1 MHFSLNCLMFFL
13 FTVSGGWFFHPMVT
27 WDDLEVPRPKMRF
40 SRGWNFDGRDVVF
53 ACRCY
58 RWWLLSTHIG
68 GFLSHGGTPK
78 SSSQTIL
85 LLNPIVTWEIHHDFS
100 ETPLKNDCVHQGLK
114 PTGAC
119 RRRALQRKN
128 KRPRAAL
135 GAAGP
140 ELQPPED
147 CFGNI

>member
-1 MHFSLNCLMFFL
+1 MHFSLNCLMFFSIYG
-13 FTVSGGWFFHPMVT
+13 FWRMVFPSDGYVGWSWGAET
-27 WDDLEVPRPKMRF
+27 KDEV